1 MRSTFNILFYVNKS
15 KEKNGVVPVMGRV
28 TINGTQSQFSCKKTI
43 PLDMW
48 DVKGNC
54 AKGRS
59 KEALQ
64 INREL
69 DNIKAQII
77 KHYQHLSDREA
88 FVTAEMVRNSYQ
100 GFGSEYE
107 TLLSA
112 FDKDIANQKKR
123 VGKDRA
129 ASTLW
134 AMERS
139 RKDVA
144 DFIQSHYRR
153 TDMSML
159 ELTPEFIKDFAAYL
173 STDRGLAN
181 GTIWQR
187 CMWLKGVVL
196 RAHYNGK
203 IPRNPFAQFHISPNC
218 KEREFLTEEE
228 LKAVATHEFED
239 DNLAFVRDIFVF
251 VCFTALSFI
260 DVKNL
265 TTDNIVDINGDK
277 WIISKR
283 HKTNIPFQVKL
294 MDVPLQII
302 DRYKHL
308 REDKLV
314 FGKMNY
320 WSMCKKLK
328 TVMTACGIEKAISYH
343 CGRHSFATLALSK
356 GMPIES
362 VSRVLGHTNIVT
374 TQIYARIT
382 SQKLDNDLTM
392 LGTDGIVRTNQ
403 PHSSLLRMGLNSFVI
418 LHLFTDV
425 LQLKRCSQQGGA
437 AAEGV
442 VVGVGVDAVEDGVG
456 VVALVQEVIEFEA
469 EDEALEFVLGGGVEE
484 GHALVLVG
492 GELAAHMVVVQREV
506 EGDDGEDVDGTAV
519 GEGGQSLTP
528 SPSPTGEGSSYTF
541 R

>member
-1 MRSTFNILFYVNKS
+1 
-15 KEKNGVVPVMGRV
+15 VVPVMGRV

-107 TLLSA
+107 TLLST

-144 DFIQSHYRR
+144 DFIQPHYRR

-159 ELTPEFIKDFAAYL
+159 ELTPEFIKDF
-173 STDRGLAN
+173 G
-181 GTIWQR
+181 
-187 CMWLKGVVL
+187 
-196 RAHYNGK
+196 
-203 IPRNPFAQFHISPNC
+203 
-218 KEREFLTEEE
+218 
-228 LKAVATHEFED
+228 
-239 DNLAFVRDIFVF
+239 
-251 VCFTALSFI
+251 ALSFI

-308 REDKLV
+308 QEDKLV
-314 FGKMNY
+314 FGKMR
-320 WSMCKKLK
+320 S
-328 TVMTACGIEKAISYH
+328 TF
-343 CGRHSFATLALSK
+343 GRLAR
-356 GMPIES
+356 P
-362 VSRVLGHTNIVT
+362 RT
-374 TQIYARIT
+374 TGRCAR
-382 SQKLDNDLTM
+382 N
-392 LGTDGIVRTNQ
+392 
-403 PHSSLLRMGLNSFVI
+403 
-418 LHLFTDV
+418 
-425 LQLKRCSQQGGA
+425 
-437 AAEGV
+437 
-442 VVGVGVDAVEDGVG
+442 
-456 VVALVQEVIEFEA
+456 
-469 EDEALEFVLGGGVEE
+469 
-484 GHALVLVG
+484 
-492 GELAAHMVVVQREV
+492 
-506 EGDDGEDVDGTAV
+506 
-519 GEGGQSLTP
+519 
-528 SPSPTGEGSSYTF
+528 
-541 R
+541 